1 MGDIL
6 CQSRVRV
13 AHRPGCD
20 SRADSWAQ
28 HPVIGSYIGSRRKS
42 PVEDT
47 FDISEA
53 SGSGNTILSVA
64 GELDIATAPEL
75 RDRLEAADRPSPAG
89 SRHSGS
95 AQRHLH

>member
-1 MGDIL
+1 M
-6 CQSRVRV
+6 
-13 AHRPGCD
+13 
-20 SRADSWAQ
+20 
-28 HPVIGSYIGSRRKS
+28 
-42 PVEDT
+42 EDT

-75 RDRLEAADRPSPAG
+75 RDRSEVAHPPSPAG
-89 SRHSGS
+89 SRQEDP